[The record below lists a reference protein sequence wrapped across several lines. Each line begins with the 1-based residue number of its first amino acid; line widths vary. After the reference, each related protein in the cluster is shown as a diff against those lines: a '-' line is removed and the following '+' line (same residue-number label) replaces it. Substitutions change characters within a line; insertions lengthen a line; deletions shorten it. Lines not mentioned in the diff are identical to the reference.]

1 MQAELIEALQRQL
14 SSNLRTKRKKRKKRH
29 RSLNKQ
35 QEIRDLREMR
45 ESLMMPLDEFEDPM
59 KRADPV
65 YQPEETHFVS
75 ETWPPDSEH
84 KLVHA
89 THHYVKSKE
98 IAMENS
104 GQEHD
109 RWFEITKEFLH
120 HASPCTFEVAKIILI
135 ISRSLDTK
143 IVPTEV
149 LMARSRTTLKPRN
162 FGRVMGTPMGR
173 RFFFLEDDF
182 GFKVFGHH
190 DYLELP
196 EGHDVNDVIVGTR
209 LSYFMI
215 KPDLPEKS
223 HEDESDI
230 EAEFEHKGK
239 SDAIYSDRAMIF
251 PKAVQIR
258 VVKWWT
264 PNPHAQKE
272 RALRLETRLGKLKT
286 NQLIE
291 KNVFVPFKKTEM
303 DLLREERQKI
313 KQIEIAEKLE
323 KKRVKKI
330 SKKRRKKKG
339 RKAKKEKSCED

>member
-1 MQAELIEALQRQL
+1 
-14 SSNLRTKRKKRKKRH
+14 
-29 RSLNKQ
+29 
-35 QEIRDLREMR
+35 
-45 ESLMMPLDEFEDPM
+45 
-59 KRADPV
+59 
-65 YQPEETHFVS
+65 
-75 ETWPPDSEH
+75 
-84 KLVHA
+84 
-89 THHYVKSKE
+89 
-98 IAMENS
+98 
-104 GQEHD
+104 
-109 RWFEITKEFLH
+109 
-120 HASPCTFEVAKIILI
+120 
-135 ISRSLDTK
+135 
-143 IVPTEV
+143 
-149 LMARSRTTLKPRN
+149 
-162 FGRVMGTPMGR
+162 MGTPMGR

-223 HEDESDI
+223 HEDDSDV
-230 EAEFEHKGK
+230 EAEFQHKGK

-286 NQLIE
+286 NQLVE
-291 KNVFVPFKKTEM
+291 KNVFVPFKKTEL

-323 KKRVKKI
+323 KKKAKKT
-330 SKKRRKKKG
+330 SKRRKKKARS
-339 RKAKKEKSCED
+339 RKAKKRKALKIESSPPEVDKTPSPTVSSEAWTAADTFSAAPVPAKSHGFHIPSF